1 MTFLKNMKRSFKIKG
16 VLAMNKA
23 VKGIIALV
31 SCIFLVSAVFL
42 FGFEYEINYKLT
54 EISTFQNEETGNA
67 IIFQEKGQSFLF
79 GSSEVKINLVNAN
92 GECID
97 DFTSTIQNDG
107 AALQKD
113 NVEVNWYPDYVE
125 VILSGE
131 EQQDEVYQLKYE

>member
-1 MTFLKNMKRSFKIKG
+1 
-16 VLAMNKA
+16 MNKA
-23 VKGIIALV
+23 VKSIIVLI
-31 SCIFLVSAVFL
+31 SGIFLIGAVFL

-54 EISTFQNEETGNA
+54 EIATFQNEETGNA
-67 IIFQEKGQSFLF
+67 IIFQEKGSPFLF
-79 GSSEVKINLVNAN
+79 GPAEVKINLVNAD
-92 GECID
+92 GECVD

-131 EQQDEVYQLKYE
+131 EQQDEIHQLKL

>member
-1 MTFLKNMKRSFKIKG
+1 MRK
-16 VLAMNKA
+16 V
-23 VKGIIALV
+23 VKSIIALV
-31 SCIFLVSAVFL
+31 SCIFLIGAIFL
-42 FGFEYEINYKLT
+42 FGLEYETNYKLT
-54 EISTFQNEETGNA
+54 EIATFQNEETGNA
-67 IIFQEKGQSFLF
+67 IIFQEKGQPFLF
-79 GSSEVKINLVNAN
+79 GPSEVKINLVNAD

-131 EQQDEVYQLKYE
+131 EQQDEIQQLKL